1 MTIQVGDTVRAVPV
15 DPDPS
20 YWVHSEGYLWLVTW
34 VAESSTP
41 DPDAHELY
49 SFSFSYFVEFQYLA
63 TGRRQRW
70 GICPCDVHPNRWI
83 VRATKFY
90 LEKADA
96 T

>member
-34 VAESSTP
+34 VAK
-41 DPDAHELY
+41 DKDWDRDAPQ
-49 SFSFSYFVEFQYLA
+49 FSYFVEFQYLA

-70 GICPCDVHPNRWI
+70 GVRRCDVHPNRWLAP
-83 VRATKFY
+83 ATRFY

>member
-34 VAESSTP
+34 VSIDRDP
-41 DPDAHELY
+41 RHPDAEE
-49 SFSFSYFVEFQYLA
+49 FSYFVEFQYLA
-63 TGRRQRW
+63 TGRKQRW
-70 GICPCDVHPNRWI
+70 GVHRCELHPNRWLAP
-83 VRATKFY
+83 ATRFY

>member
-34 VAESSTP
+34 VSI
-41 DPDAHELY
+41 DRDLDAPQ
-49 SFSFSYFVEFQYLA
+49 FSYFVEFQYLA
-63 TGRRQRW
+63 TGRKQRW
-70 GICPCDVHPNRWI
+70 GVHRCELHPNRWLAP
-83 VRATKFY
+83 ATRFY
-90 LEKADA
+90 LEKADVP